1 VLSEKQISEWIAY
14 RYLEPNYGA
23 GGMLGGMAQPEQKQA
38 PEDQERMLK
47 LWARGW
53 KQAIEQ
59 KEELNVSKRG

>member
-1 VLSEKQISEWIAY
+1 
-14 RYLEPNYGA
+14 
-23 GGMLGGMAQPEQKQA
+23 MLGGMAQPEQKQA